1 MWPRGDS
8 LPCDDTHNF
17 TRDHRGKMIGM
28 ADEDLKRL
36 LEAMQRENLA
46 AHADTRRHFDVVSEA
61 TRHEIRLV
69 AESVAAVNEKVDREA
84 GDIRSEMR
92 RGFAETQAM
101 IKFSHAEL
109 DRRVG
114 KLEQSFA
121 ELQARVER
129 LEASTH

>member
-1 MWPRGDS
+1 MTGMF
-8 LPCDDTHNF
+8 DDE
-17 TRDHRGKMIGM
+17 M
-28 ADEDLKRL
+28 KRL

-69 AESVAAVNEKVDREA
+69 AESVAHVNEKLDRETS
-84 GDIRSEMR
+84 DIRDEMR

-101 IKFSHAEL
+101 IKFSHVEL

-114 KLEQSFA
+114 KLEQAFA

-129 LEASTH
+129 LETTTH